1 MTKVLDVAKV
11 QLGDRL
17 VDNHSTYIVS
27 NIEQDKFCYELQLIS
42 EHGTKISKCLPA
54 DQQVIIEL

>member
-11 QLGDRL
+11 QLGDTL
-17 VDNHSTYIVS
+17 VDNHVSYVVS
-27 NIEQDKFCYELQLIS
+27 NIEKDKFCYELQLVDAT
-42 EHGTKISKCLPA
+42 GTKINKCLPA